1 MGTRDRSRVTAG
13 AILILLGIV
22 LILMQVTEDY
32 RGETWTF
39 LIGGLFVAGY
49 IYRRAYGMLIPGC
62 ILLGIGLGSIGENS
76 PWDLGDFGS
85 IGLGVGFVAIFLI
98 ALVYEGRTHWWPL
111 IPGGVLIISGLASG
125 SKTFRELLEVGWPAL
140 IILVGLL
147 LLASSLGILGRKT
160 D

>member
-22 LILMQVTEDY
+22 LILMQVTEGFP
-32 RGETWTF
+32 GETGTF

-49 IYRRAYGMLIPGC
+49 LYRRAYGMLIPGC

-76 PWDLGDFGS
+76 PWDMGDFGS
-85 IGLGVGFVAIFLI
+85 IGLGVGFVAIYLI

-111 IPGGVLIISGLASG
+111 VPGGALIISGLASG
-125 SKTFRELLEVGWPAL
+125 SETFQELLSVGWPAL

-147 LLASSLGILGRKT
+147 LLAGSAGIIGRRA

>member
-49 IYRRAYGMLIPGC
+49 FYRRAYGMLIPGC

-76 PWDLGDFGS
+76 AWDLGDFGS

-147 LLASSLGILGRKT
+147 LLASSSGILGRKT